1 MAKPPSKKLNF
12 FDVDLPPGS
21 YVVTVTTRA
30 TPLDLYVELPLE
42 RTASSR
48 GVSTVISPVFSQKEK
63 KRDREYPLCTP
74 YQRCL
79 RRFVCEV
86 QRQES
91 TTYEVCGRD

>member
-63 KRDREYPLCTP
+63 KEIANTLCVPRIRDVSGDL
-74 YQRCL
+74 
-79 RRFVCEV
+79 FVKYNGKK
-86 QRQES
+86 S